1 MSFIYRM
8 DIINAYNINNQH
20 IVNEFI
26 RYYNFIYSLNN
37 IESRIKYYKL
47 QAIKKT
53 INVIVKYKNKINSGN
68 ELKEI
73 KGIGDKSIKR
83 IDEIINTGI
92 LSEITNKEKHINAIH
107 ELSKIYGIGPV
118 KANYFF
124 SKFNISTI
132 DDLIKNEK
140 KGTIKLTEQMK
151 LGIKYHKNMMDKI
164 PHKLIDNLND
174 KIKHLFDD
182 NFLIQI
188 CGSYRRKK
196 EFSSDIDI
204 LISNKLLKSKKNSK
218 KYLDIVVE
226 KLKSFFIIDDLTVNY
241 TSHYMGFGNIL
252 FDLKNK
258 NNIVRVDI
266 IVVPENS
273 WYSALLHFTGSAIFN
288 QKIRLYAK
296 KLGYVLN
303 EYGLFKNKKKITI
316 NSEKDIFDILL
327 LQYIN
332 PEKR

>member
-1 MSFIYRM
+1 
-8 DIINAYNINNQH
+8 
-20 IVNEFI
+20 
-26 RYYNFIYSLNN
+26 
-37 IESRIKYYKL
+37 
-47 QAIKKT
+47 
-53 INVIVKYKNKINSGN
+53 
-68 ELKEI
+68 
-73 KGIGDKSIKR
+73 
-83 IDEIINTGI
+83 
-92 LSEITNKEKHINAIH
+92 
-107 ELSKIYGIGPV
+107 
-118 KANYFF
+118 
-124 SKFNISTI
+124 
-132 DDLIKNEK
+132 
-140 KGTIKLTEQMK
+140 MK
-151 LGIKYHKNMMDKI
+151 LCIKYHKNMMDKI